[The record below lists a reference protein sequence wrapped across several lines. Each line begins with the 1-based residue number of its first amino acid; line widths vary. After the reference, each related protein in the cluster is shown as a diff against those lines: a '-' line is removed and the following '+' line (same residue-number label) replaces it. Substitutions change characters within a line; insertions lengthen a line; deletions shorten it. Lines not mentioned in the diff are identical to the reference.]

1 MGYSNVHE
9 FVPGIAGWVE
19 AGYDVDRGAATRS
32 VRPEE
37 RTGTATPAS
46 SPG

>member
-1 MGYSNVHE
+1 MHE
-9 FVPGIAGWVE
+9 FPGGIAGWVE
-19 AGYDVDRGAATRS
+19 AGYDFDRGAARS

-37 RTGTATPAS
+37 RTGTRTPAS